1 MKGLT
6 DKQKQIL
13 DFINEFGRTEGMA
26 PTINEISAHFGVTAA
41 TAFAHVRALQRK
53 GLLNRSSKARSISLP
68 GMQNMHHFSMN
79 LSIPLLGRIS
89 AGVPGEAE
97 EHVEGHVSVDPA
109 MLKKVRGSN
118 PLFALTVTG
127 ESMRDAGILDGD
139 LLIAQKTTSVNIGDV
154 VVARVDDAVT
164 VKYIYLTDG
173 KWELRPA
180 NPDFKSRFLEL
191 DQLRVQGTAV
201 GLIRSL

>member
-89 AGVPGEAE
+89 AGVPGETE
-97 EHVEGHVSVDPA
+97 EHVERYITLDPSLLSRKIEA
-109 MLKKVRGSN
+109 GAK
-118 PLFALTVTG
+118 LFAVKVHG

-139 LLIAQKTTSVNIGDV
+139 QLASEASLDPAELSVALSILEINGAIRPLG
-154 VVARVDDAVT
+154 ANR
-164 VKYIYLTDG
+164 
-173 KWELRPA
+173 WSLR
-180 NPDFKSRFLEL
+180 
-191 DQLRVQGTAV
+191 
-201 GLIRSL
+201 